1 LKTQHVTTENAIRL
15 ETLLRTIDETLAK
28 FQRRRQ
34 SASKES
40 TKVVLENL
48 ESCVRSAHTL
58 VSSCSNASG
67 SLISP
72 SHVGPLANGSIRIF
86 TTRAQDDI
94 DNWRRA
100 LPTPTIH
107 ELNEDPVAVSD
118 SASTHGLDAET
129 GVTTLSQEDSTMK
142 VMIQHWLREG
152 KSKFA
157 ERAYELAEGCL
168 RRAYTESTSRNGFR
182 FDGWDGTLNMLVIS
196 HCKQGNLEEAKRR
209 LLDISKATKPA
220 SSALGNKS
228 DSVVVQLTDILV
240 AKYCEQGKLQE
251 AIDFIT
257 QIKDI
262 KKEKGLYY
270 LDSQRSLAEL
280 YFRKGALEKAQGL
293 CLEIT
298 SSSEATVGYHL
309 EILYEATILL
319 ALIYASNEDQVE
331 AGGRKALLPSSYQGT
346 SHSIPLLYIT
356 PIEKNTFS
364 STNYPTTRLPPT
376 QSNNFNSQNI

>member
-1 LKTQHVTTENAIRL
+1 MD
-15 ETLLRTIDETLAK
+15 TLLRTIDETLSK
-28 FQRRRQ
+28 FQTRRQ
-34 SASKES
+34 AASKES

-48 ESCVRSAHTL
+48 ESCIRSAHTL
-58 VSSCSNASG
+58 VSTTCSNVSG

-100 LPTPTIH
+100 LPPPTIH
-107 ELNEDPVAVSD
+107 EHNEDPVAVSD

-142 VMIQHWLREG
+142 VMIQHWLQEG

-157 ERAYELAEGCL
+157 ERAYELAEACL

-182 FDGWDGTLNMLVIS
+182 FDGWEEILNMLVIS

-220 SSALGNKS
+220 SSALGSKS
-228 DSVVVQLTDILV
+228 DSLVVQLTDILV

-251 AIDFIT
+251 AMDFMT
-257 QIKDI
+257 QIKNI
-262 KKEKGLYY
+262 KDEKRLYN
-270 LDSQRSLAEL
+270 LDSQRTLAEL
-280 YFRKGALEKAQGL
+280 YFRKGSLEKSQEL
-293 CLEIT
+293 CLEID
-298 SSSEATVGYHL
+298 SLRSVLREPDFKAVGYHL

-319 ALIYASNEDQVE
+319 ALIYASNEDHVE

-346 SHSIPLLYIT
+346 PLSLHLLYIT
-356 PIEKNTFS
+356 PIEKSTFS

-376 QSNNFNSQNI
+376 QSNNFNWQNI